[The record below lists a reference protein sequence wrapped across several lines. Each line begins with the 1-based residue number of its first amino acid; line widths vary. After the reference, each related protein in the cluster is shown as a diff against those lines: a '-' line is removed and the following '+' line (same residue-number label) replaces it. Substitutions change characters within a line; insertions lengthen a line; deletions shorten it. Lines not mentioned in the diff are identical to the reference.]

1 MNASGR
7 LNTCKSRG
15 NREKL
20 AFLLT
25 TGARVRT
32 LNPHVYVFNFLST
45 TLSLYLDFENAFS
58 YVIYRFN
65 KKMRILI
72 PLKRQTFSL
81 LKQHVQERVFKNQV
95 SIGISP
101 NIFK

>member
-1 MNASGR
+1 
-7 LNTCKSRG
+7 
-15 NREKL
+15 
-20 AFLLT
+20 
-25 TGARVRT
+25 
-32 LNPHVYVFNFLST
+32 
-45 TLSLYLDFENAFS
+45 
-58 YVIYRFN
+58 
-65 KKMRILI
+65 MRILI